1 MANSSRI
8 TTASRMIV
16 EQSFAVLHQYKFR
29 FEYLKWVDGFA
40 NVIFVLPLSKISFG
54 FGTFDSAFGLRLRD
68 LGG

>member
-1 MANSSRI
+1 M
-8 TTASRMIV
+8 

-29 FEYLKWVDGFA
+29 FEYLKRVDGFA

-54 FGTFDSAFGLRLRD
+54 YGTFDSAFGLRLRD